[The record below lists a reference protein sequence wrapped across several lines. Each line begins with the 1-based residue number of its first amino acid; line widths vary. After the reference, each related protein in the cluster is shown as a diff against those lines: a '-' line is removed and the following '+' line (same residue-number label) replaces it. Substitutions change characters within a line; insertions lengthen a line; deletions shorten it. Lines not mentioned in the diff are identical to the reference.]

1 MTASGSTGPPR
12 AGPTTWF
19 CFHCY
24 GRNPRPTGRCQQ
36 CGDPIE
42 PPHQLSYDER
52 LIWALDHPL
61 PGTAIIAARVLGF
74 RRTAAAAEP
83 LRRAVAAQRDPYL
96 AAEALR
102 ALVAVE
108 GIQATRPLLRQLAA
122 EGPLL
127 LRRVARGELLGA
139 RWPIA

>member
-1 MTASGSTGPPR
+1 MTASGPTG
-12 AGPTTWF
+12 AQGAAPTAWF

-24 GRNPRPTGRCQQ
+24 GRNARPTGRCQK
-36 CGDPIE
+36 CDEPIE
-42 PPHQLSYDER
+42 PPHELSYDER

-61 PGTAIIAARVLGF
+61 PDTATTAARLLGV
-74 RRTAAAAEP
+74 RRPAAAAGP
-83 LRRAVAAQRDPYL
+83 LRRAVATQRDPYL

-108 GIQATRPLLRQLAA
+108 GIQATRPLLRRLAS

-127 LRRVARGELLGA
+127 LRRVARGELLGV
-139 RWPIA
+139 RWRIA

>member
-1 MTASGSTGPPR
+1 MTPPDR
-12 AGPTTWF
+12 LPSARGHTAWF

-24 GRNPRPTGRCQQ
+24 GRNDRPSGRCET

-42 PPHQLSYDER
+42 PPHELSYDER

-61 PGTAIIAARVLGF
+61 PGTAIMAAQVLGV
-74 RRTAAAAEP
+74 RRPAAAVES

-127 LRRVARGELLGA
+127 LRRVARGELLRA
-139 RWPIA
+139 RWRIA